1 MIPAI
6 VSPES
11 VKEDIRAVL
20 STVSDGDFQQAAVA
34 LLRSLGYHSERTLS
48 GQTGDPADLI
58 RSLAELDSGGPG
70 LTGTQTERAF
80 LDNAQSVRI
89 LFQFASSE
97 IQAQAQP
104 GMFDEAAFD
113 MGIAR
118 SFLFAAVE
126 LNGDSY
132 PRGQYAAFTRE
143 LNKHVQIPTV
153 VLFRTAA
160 NRVTLAFVH
169 RRPNRRDA
177 SRDVL
182 GSVSLIREIDAADP
196 HRAHL
201 DILAELSLPERLRW
215 MEAHGKPPNFD
226 GLLEAWLDALDTEEL
241 NRRFYN
247 DLFRWFE
254 RAVKDAKFPT
264 GEARNLPAEEHA
276 IRLITRLMFV
286 WFIKEKGLVAGDLFI
301 ENKVAQLLKDYDP
314 AGGDSYYRA
323 VLQNLFFATLNTEI
337 GQRRFSARNRDDYR
351 STSLYRYRKEIA
363 DEDALLALFSETPF
377 INGGLFDCLD
387 SFEGQQSGGYRI
399 DCFSD
404 VHYRKL
410 SIPNRLFFSAD
421 DREPGLIDLFDRY
434 KFTVEEN
441 TPAEQ
446 EVALDP
452 ELLGKVFENLLAAYN
467 PETRENARKQ
477 TGSYYTPRAV
487 VDYMVGE
494 ALVATLAQR
503 AAPADGDADSWQDK
517 LRCLLDYNDANA
529 GELFTPDDS
538 ERIVRAIAETKALD
552 PAVGSGAFP
561 MGILHKLTLALSRL
575 DPGNELWRARQIELH
590 GQRAAGAF
598 WTADRQERDA
608 ELQEISATFQKY
620 GDSDFGRKL
629 YLIQNSIYGVDIQ
642 PVATQIAK
650 LRFFISLAIEQ
661 ERDPDA
667 PNYGIRP
674 LPNLETRFVAAN
686 SLLGLARPQQFR
698 LGETPAV
705 ERIKGALSVNRERH
719 FHATTRPHKMA
730 LRRDDAELRRQL
742 AAALRQA
749 EFSAGDADKVANW
762 DPYDQNA
769 SADWFDPEYM
779 FGMTDGFDVVIA
791 NPPYVQL
798 QKDGGHLGQL
808 YKDAGYSTYAR
819 TGDVYQLFYE
829 KGCQLLAPG
838 SGILAYITSNSW
850 LKAEYGKSTRRY
862 FAERHTPLQLLEMG
876 KDVFDNVIV
885 DAGIL
890 LARQGRQDAD
900 AAPLAVA
907 AVDTDRLA
915 VKDFPPIRELWGQ
928 ARPDG
933 DAPWSVMSAVE
944 QRVLDKMQAKGTPLK
959 DWEIS
964 IYRGVLTG
972 YNEAFIIDAATR
984 ERLIVSDPK
993 SAEII
998 KPVLRGRDIQRYQ
1011 AQWAGLWLIATVPS
1025 RKLDI
1030 EEYPSVKQ
1038 HLLSF
1043 GKERLEQSGKTLR
1056 GGSKARKKTQHS
1068 WYELQDSIAYYEEF
1082 AKEKLFWMDMSP
1094 EGRFSYSDEEM
1105 YCNNKGFIMTGK
1117 SLKYLCAVLNSTL
1130 VTWLMN
1136 NTARTT
1142 GMGLMQWEKF
1152 AVERIPVP
1160 NLTDDEQR
1168 PFIWL
1173 VDRILEAKAADPGA
1187 DTGELEDDL
1196 DWLVYS
1202 LYRLSKEERAAVGGK
1217 TEFRVVPNRGGLA
1230 PGVTPE
1236 NLKDIIFEQ
1245 EEQDF
1250 LEKLGL

>member
-1 MIPAI
+1 MTSAAQ
-6 VSPES
+6 SSES
-11 VKEDIRAVL
+11 VKELISAALAASPADGFPEQAATL
-20 STVSDGDFQQAAVA
+20 LAALGYVSD
-34 LLRSLGYHSERTLS
+34 RTLS
-48 GQTGDPADLI
+48 GQTGDPAGLI

-104 GMFDEAAFD
+104 GMFDEASFD

-215 MEAHGKPPNFD
+215 MEAHGKPSNFD

-487 VDYMVGE
+487 VDYMVDE

-529 GELFTPDDS
+529 GELFTGDEP

-575 DPGNELWRARQIELH
+575 DPDNELWRARQIELH

-730 LRRDDAELRRQL
+730 LRRGDAELRRQL

-779 FGMTDGFDVVIA
+779 FGMTGGFDVVIA
-791 NPPYVQL
+791 NPPYVVIKNQQL
-798 QKDGGHLGQL
+798 RELYKEGVYGRMNTYGLFIQRGLQLVSNEGQL
-808 YKDAGYSTYAR
+808 TYINPR
-819 TGDVYQLFYE
+819 T
-829 KGCQLLAPG
+829 LL
-838 SGILAYITSNSW
+838 TD
-850 LKAEYGKSTRRY
+850 RY
-862 FAERHTPLQLLEMG
+862 FTNLRQVIKQRSELAGVVLIADRHNTFEQVLQECIILRLVKKLEIADTYFVNARAIATTDDLSDPEATVSVASNRVLLPGDYDGAFYIGDSEFDYQVFESMNAVGVKLADFGLVAETG
-876 KDVFDNVIV
+876 KIQFDKYK
-885 DAGIL
+885 AY
-890 LARQGRQDAD
+890 AQ
-900 AAPLAVA
+900 
-907 AVDTDRLA
+907 
-915 VKDFPPIRELWGQ
+915 
-928 ARPDG
+928 PDNSG
-933 DAPWSVMSAVE
+933 DAC
-944 QRVLDKMQAKGTPLK
+944 
-959 DWEIS
+959 
-964 IYRGVLTG
+964 
-972 YNEAFIIDAATR
+972 
-984 ERLIVSDPK
+984 RLIW
-993 SAEII
+993 AEN
-998 KPVLRGRDIQRYQ
+998 IQRYTRRESRNRV
-1011 AQWAGLWLIATVPS
+1011 GREWLSKDIAP
-1025 RKLDI
+1025 
-1030 EEYPSVKQ
+1030 
-1038 HLLSF
+1038 
-1043 GKERLEQSGKTLR
+1043 
-1056 GGSKARKKTQHS
+1056 
-1068 WYELQDSIAYYEEF
+1068 
-1082 AKEKLFWMDMSP
+1082 
-1094 EGRFSYSDEEM
+1094 
-1105 YCNNKGFIMTGK
+1105 
-1117 SLKYLCAVLNSTL
+1117 VLTPNI
-1130 VTWLMN
+1130 
-1136 NTARTT
+1136 T
-1142 GMGLMQWEKF
+1142 GMGIVTQRTSANEQPR
-1152 AVERIPVP
+1152 RIIATLITPEVVGG
-1160 NLTDDEQR
+1160 NQVYSENGTN
-1168 PFIWL
+1168 F
-1173 VDRILEAKAADPGA
+1173 VA
-1187 DTGELEDDL
+1187 LEDDKGKAAFLISALNSSMMEFAFRRLNSNVHVSAGEINSLPFPPMPDETTLREIETLVSELMELGGVDCPRDAAQRALETERRL
-1196 DWLVYS
+1196 DTLIGALYGFTASEVEEIQNRLPPYTAVY
-1202 LYRLSKEERAAVGGK
+1202 G
-1217 TEFRVVPNRGGLA
+1217 
-1230 PGVTPE
+1230 
-1236 NLKDIIFEQ
+1236 I
-1245 EEQDF
+1245 
-1250 LEKLGL
+1250 

>member
-1 MIPAI
+1 MSTAI
-6 VSPES
+6 FSAES

-20 STVSDGDFQQAAVA
+20 STVSDGDFQQTAVA
-34 LLRSLGYHSERTLS
+34 LLRSLGYRSDRTLS
-48 GQTGDPADLI
+48 GQTDDPADLI

-113 MGIAR
+113 MGITR

-143 LNKHVQIPTV
+143 LNKHVQIPTAI
-153 VLFRTAA
+153 LFRTAD

-201 DILAELSLPERLRW
+201 DILAELSLSERLKW
-215 MEAHGKPPNFD
+215 MGAHGKPPNFD

-264 GEARNLPAEEHA
+264 GEARNLPAEEHV

-301 ENKVAQLLKDYDP
+301 QNKVTQLLKDYDQD
-314 AGGDSYYRA
+314 GGDSYYRA

-337 GQRRFSARNRDDYR
+337 EQRGFSSESNDTHRDFSR
-351 STSLYRYRKEIA
+351 YRYRKEIA

-404 VHYRKL
+404 VHYHKL

-487 VDYMVGE
+487 VDYMVDE

-517 LRCLLDYNDANA
+517 LRCLLDYNDADA
-529 GELFTPDDS
+529 GELFTPDEP

-575 DPGNELWRARQIELH
+575 DPDNKLWRARQIELH

-779 FGMTDGFDVVIA
+779 FGMTGGFDVVIA
-791 NPPYVQL
+791 NPPYINVENL
-798 QKDGGHLGQL
+798 TGEMR
-808 YKDAGYSTYAR
+808 TYLFANYR
-819 TGDVYQLFYE
+819 TCE
-829 KGCQLLAPG
+829 KRTDIYVAFLEKSLSLLNDTGLMSFIIPA
-838 SGILAYITSNSW
+838 AFT
-850 LKAEYGKSTRRY
+850 KQRY
-862 FAERHTPLQLLEMG
+862 ATKMRETLINNHH
-876 KDVFDNVIV
+876 
-885 DAGIL
+885 
-890 LARQGRQDAD
+890 
-900 AAPLAVA
+900 
-907 AVDTDRLA
+907 
-915 VKDFPPIRELWGQ
+915 IRELVDASDYRIFENAVVYNVVLSVTNGKS
-928 ARPDG
+928 
-933 DAPWSVMSAVE
+933 DAPT
-944 QRVLDKMQAKGTPLK
+944 RVRRHRSNADFDNRSGDGFTIDQQFFASLK
-959 DWEIS
+959 DARLDTS
-964 IYRGVLTG
+964 PPDAT
-972 YNEAFIIDAATR
+972 AFQI
-984 ERLIVSDPK
+984 
-993 SAEII
+993 
-998 KPVLRGRDIQRYQ
+998 
-1011 AQWAGLWLIATVPS
+1011 
-1025 RKLDI
+1025 
-1030 EEYPSVKQ
+1030 
-1038 HLLSF
+1038 
-1043 GKERLEQSGKTLR
+1043 
-1056 GGSKARKKTQHS
+1056 
-1068 WYELQDSIAYYEEF
+1068 
-1082 AKEKLFWMDMSP
+1082 KEKAWRKAVRFDQICLVAYGARLNHKSKKIGKAHYISPTRTAVGKRFCEGENIERYSFSQNGWLNYTPGEHYNPMFPELFENEKLMCIRIVKDRL
-1094 EGRFSYSDEEM
+1094 RFAYDDNDLYNSHTVINCVRLDLLRVT
-1105 YCNNKGFIMTGK
+1105 KHKTAAGAVK
-1117 SLKYLCAVLNSTL
+1117 KADLSLAKRFDYKFLLAVLNSQFTNWYFL
-1130 VTWLMN
+1130 NFLADGLN
-1136 NTARTT
+1136 FYPNDAKQLPIPNATAA
-1142 GMGLMQWEKF
+1142 Q
-1152 AVERIPVP
+1152 
-1160 NLTDDEQR
+1160 QR
-1168 PFIWL
+1168 PLVRL
-1173 VDRILEAKAADPGA
+1173 VDRILTAKAADPAA
-1187 DTGELEDDL
+1187 DTGEDEAEIDR
-1196 DWLVYS
+1196 LVYG
-1202 LYRLSKEERAAVGGK
+1202 LYGL
-1217 TEFRVVPNRGGLA
+1217 TEAEIATVSGSASATG
-1230 PGVTPE
+1230 T
-1236 NLKDIIFEQ
+1236 
-1245 EEQDF
+1245 
-1250 LEKLGL
+1250 